1 MVEVVHLLKGIKCQ
15 FYVLFFEGNESLRC
29 ASSPLLK
36 KMMIEVHKE
45 VGDPFDK
52 GMTVFDRSKSTQPDK
67 NYPDEHRIGSL
78 GSGSDYTAF
87 YQFLGVPSLD
97 VSYQQVI
104 TVSTRIFRWYL
115 LHQGGI
121 I

>member
-1 MVEVVHLLKGIKCQ
+1 
-15 FYVLFFEGNESLRC
+15 
-29 ASSPLLK
+29 
-36 KMMIEVHKE
+36 MIEVHKE

-52 GMTVFDRSKSTQPDK
+52 GMTVFDRSKLTQPDK

-97 VSYQQVI
+97 VGYQQVK
-104 TVSTRIFRWYL
+104 TVSTSIFNHTVFIAPGWYYFVNHVTTHFL
-115 LHQGGI
+115 
-121 I
+121 